1 MWSYGDSGEWDV
13 CPVQVSQVA
22 IDVSGI
28 RGEIRAKER
37 RLKIASSL
45 VGSVNLQNILGAVGV
60 GCALGLSDDVIARGI
75 ARLSAVPGRLEKVD
89 NGRGVAVLV
98 DYAHTPDALEKAL
111 QVARQLTTGSLIAVF
126 GCGGDRDRGKRP
138 LMGEI
143 AARLSDFAVLTS
155 DNPRTEEPTAILAD
169 VEAGVRQVGI
179 AKLDAARL
187 PAGKTGKTD
196 TAERRGYYV
205 EADRRAAIRLALAL
219 AGAGDTVLI
228 AGKGHEDYQILGQTK
243 FHFDDRE
250 VAREAIAA
258 RANG

>member
-1 MWSYGDSGEWDV
+1 AVWSYGESSAWDV
-13 CPVQVSQVA
+13 HPAQVS
-22 IDVSGI
+22 IDVGGI
-28 RGEIRAKER
+28 RGAIRAKER
-37 RLKIASSL
+37 RINIASSL

-60 GCALGLSDDVIARGI
+60 GCALGLTDDEIARGI

-111 QVARQLTTGSLIAVF
+111 HVTRQLTTGKLIVVF

-143 AARLSDFAVLTS
+143 AARLSDVAVLTS

-179 AKLDAARL
+179 AKFDATQL
-187 PAGKTGKTD
+187 TAGTTGS
-196 TAERRGYYV
+196 AARRGYYV
-205 EADRRAAIRLALAL
+205 EVDRRAAIRLALAI

-228 AGKGHEDYQILGQTK
+228 AGKGHEDYQILGKTK

-250 VAREAIAA
+250 VAREAIAE

>member
-1 MWSYGDSGEWDV
+1 
-13 CPVQVSQVA
+13 
-22 IDVSGI
+22 
-28 RGEIRAKER
+28 
-37 RLKIASSL
+37 
-45 VGSVNLQNILGAVGV
+45 
-60 GCALGLSDDVIARGI
+60 
-75 ARLSAVPGRLEKVD
+75 LEKVD

-111 QVARQLTTGSLIAVF
+111 QVARQLTAGRLIAVF

-155 DNPRTEEPTAILAD
+155 DNPRTEAPAAILAD
-169 VEAGVRQVGI
+169 VETGVRQVGI

-187 PAGKTGKTD
+187 GAGMTG

-205 EADRRAAIRLALAL
+205 EADRRAAIHLALAI

-228 AGKGHEDYQILGQTK
+228 AGKGHEDYQILGKTK
-243 FHFDDRE
+243 IHFDDRQ

-258 RANG
+258 LANG